1 MGVTQEILR
10 AITDAAMGE
19 LIHVQ
24 THLDVESLATSP
36 GLWGYL
42 HYPIVARHARTF
54 GLPFLGMTGRFHKSW
69 ADFGGLKTLDQLE
82 RVKRNISE
90 KLLKAVDAEIIVVS
104 FPTVSISGKNII
116 DVSKRGWFEK
126 LLDRLGWK
134 FEKFNISNEL
144 FYVFKRS

>member
-1 MGVTQEILR
+1 MFEQDCRFIREYLKKMRIASEVFTIDLTEEKEYGKLKNMKADIC
-10 AITDAAMGE
+10 
-19 LIHVQ
+19 LI
-24 THLDVESLATSP
+24 
-36 GLWGYL
+36 
-42 HYPIVARHARTF
+42 F
-54 GLPFLGMTGRFHKSW
+54 
-69 ADFGGLKTLDQLE
+69 KTLDQLE